1 MPQRV
6 TTLGGTWDGRTEYGG
21 VLYGGRAGER
31 RNNADGVTRRVA
43 AWPVAGPSISERRD
57 AVSGDRA
64 GAVGRRATAAGRTES
79 RRGGRGA
86 VAHAPLGR
94 RPARR
99 SHVARRRRR
108 RQDVVAG
115 RRRHA
120 MLQLSTVPRR
130 RSTTAGKYERTTT
143 NRRRAWH
150 WPRQFK

>member
-1 MPQRV
+1 MGR
-6 TTLGGTWDGRTEYGG
+6 TDGRTEYGG

-43 AWPVAGPSISERRD
+43 AWPVAGPSISEHRD
-57 AVSGDRA
+57 AVSGDRT

-99 SHVARRRRR
+99 SHVARRRR